1 MTRSARQIAAGQIR
15 SLRAIREKLLDMSY
29 QWADVDEY
37 NKSALSDLAD
47 KTETVACE
55 LFENGDIDG
64 T

>member
-1 MTRSARQIAAGQIR
+1 MSKTTRQIAAGHIR
-15 SLRAIREKLLDMSY
+15 SLRAMRKKLLDMSY

-37 NKSALSDLAD
+37 NRSALSELAD

-55 LFENGDIDG
+55 LIEKDDLDG